1 MRIQDIAD
9 ILIMTLL
16 VYQLY
21 AWFRKTRALQVV
33 LGLGFLVLLY
43 VLTKNLGLFMTSWI
57 LQELGTVIFIL
68 IIVIFQGEIRQA
80 LYRFSLLRNFFNSN
94 ERHHKLPEIQAVVE
108 AAFTL
113 AKLKNGAL
121 LVFERR
127 ERLDDYL
134 LHGVKLDSL
143 LSSQLLINIFEDGA
157 PLHDGAAVI
166 RNGRI
171 SEASSHLPLSSNQ
184 ELPQYLGTR
193 HRAAVGLSEKTDAL
207 VIVVSEE
214 RGTVSIVTGGEL
226 HRVDTS
232 EQLYNLLVE
241 ELAMQ
246 GADNYRLPLRKAI
259 FRNILPKSVT
269 LLLVIACWL
278 LINARQGGLQTVP
291 AQVKFHNLP
300 ERLVLKDNL
309 PGEIEVQLK
318 VLSTIFMSSKKL
330 EVVADLDLSK
340 IHEGLNSI
348 PVDSKDFQLPLGVS
362 VSKVTPAV
370 MKIIAEKKV
379 YRELP
384 VVLKTEGKLKKGL
397 YLKSVKIEPPRVK
410 VVGSE
415 SALSQYTQ
423 VNTEVI
429 NLSVLTGNRTVELP
443 LLPLSPQLQIKREDP
458 VSVKL
463 QIGGR

>member
-94 ERHHKLPEIQAVVE
+94 ESHHKLPEIQAVVE
-108 AAFTL
+108 AAFAL
-113 AKLKNGAL
+113 AKRNSGAL
-121 LVFERR
+121 IVFERR

-143 LSSQLLINIFEDGA
+143 LSSQLLVNIFEDGA

-214 RGTVSIVTGGEL
+214 RGTVSVVAGGEL
-226 HRVDTS
+226 HKVETP

-246 GADNYRLPLRKAI
+246 GADNCRLPLRKAI
-259 FRNILPKSVT
+259 FSNILPKSVT

-291 AQVKFHNLP
+291 AQIKFHNLP
-300 ERLVLKDNL
+300 EKLVLSDNL
-309 PGEIEVQLK
+309 PGEVEVQLK

-330 EVVADLDLSK
+330 DVVADLDLSK
-340 IHEGLNSI
+340 IHEGLNNI
-348 PVDSKDFQLPLGVS
+348 PVDSKVFQLPLGVS
-362 VSKVTPAV
+362 VSKVTPPV
-370 MKIIAEKKV
+370 MKIIAERKM

-384 VVLKTEGKLKKGL
+384 VVLKTEGKLKRGL
-397 YLKSVKIEPPRVK
+397 YLKSVKIEPARVK

-415 SALSQYTQ
+415 SALSQFTQ
-423 VNTEVI
+423 VNTEVL
-429 NLSVLTGNRTVELP
+429 NLSSLSANRTVDLP
-443 LLPLSPQLQIKREDP
+443 LQPLSPQLQIKRDDP

-463 QIGGR
+463 QIGGK

>member
-94 ERHHKLPEIQAVVE
+94 ESHHKLPEIQAVVE
-108 AAFTL
+108 AAFAL
-113 AKLKNGAL
+113 AKRNSGAL
-121 LVFERR
+121 IVFERR

-143 LSSQLLINIFEDGA
+143 LSSQLLVNIFEDGA

-171 SEASSHLPLSSNQ
+171 SEASSHLPLSANQ

-214 RGTVSIVTGGEL
+214 RGTVSVVTGGDL
-226 HRVDTS
+226 RRVETP

-246 GADNYRLPLRKAI
+246 GADNCRLPLRKAI
-259 FRNILPKSVT
+259 FSNILPKSVT

-300 ERLVLKDNL
+300 ERLVLSDNL
-309 PGEIEVQLK
+309 PSEVEVQLK

-330 EVVADLDLSK
+330 DVVADLDLAK

-348 PVDSKDFQLPLGVS
+348 PVDSKVFQLPLGVS
-362 VSKVTPAV
+362 VSKVTPPV
-370 MKIIAEKKV
+370 MKIIAERKM

-397 YLKSVKIEPPRVK
+397 YLKSVKIEPARVK

-415 SALSQYTQ
+415 SALSQFTQ
-423 VNTEVI
+423 VNTEVL
-429 NLSVLTGNRTVELP
+429 NLSSLSANRTVDLS
-443 LLPLSPQLQIKREDP
+443 LQPLSPQLQIKRDDP

-463 QIGGR
+463 QVGGQ

>member
-121 LVFERR
+121 IVFERR

-143 LSSQLLINIFEDGA
+143 LSNQLLVNIFEDGA

-207 VIVVSEE
+207 IIVVSEE

-226 HRVDTS
+226 HKVDTP
-232 EQLYNLLVE
+232 EQLYNQLVE

-246 GADNYRLPLRKAI
+246 GADNHRLPLRKAI
-259 FRNILPKSVT
+259 FSNILPKSVT

-291 AQVKFHNLP
+291 AQIKFHNLP
-300 ERLVLKDNL
+300 EKLVLKDDL

-348 PVDSKDFQLPLGVS
+348 PVDSKVFQLPLGVS
-362 VSKVTPAV
+362 VSKVTPSV

-379 YRELP
+379 SRELP
-384 VVLKTEGKLKKGL
+384 VILKTEGKLKKGL
-397 YLKSVKIEPPRVK
+397 YLKSVKIEPARVK
-410 VVGSE
+410 VVGAE
-415 SALSQYTQ
+415 SALSQFTQ
-423 VNTEVI
+423 VSTEVI
-429 NLSVLTGNRTVELP
+429 NLTSLTGNRTVELP
-443 LLPLSPQLQIKREDP
+443 LQPLSPQLQIKREDP

>member
-80 LYRFSLLRNFFNSN
+80 LYRFSLLRNFFNSD
-94 ERHHKLPEIQAVVE
+94 ETRHKIPEIQAVVE
-108 AAFTL
+108 AVFIL
-113 AKLKNGAL
+113 AKRNSGAL
-121 LVFERR
+121 IAFERR

-143 LSSQLLINIFEDGA
+143 LSCQLLVNLFEDGS
-157 PLHDGAAVI
+157 PLHDGAVII

-193 HRAAVGLSEKTDAL
+193 HRAAAGLSEKTDAL

-226 HRVDTS
+226 RKIETP
-232 EQLYNLLVE
+232 EQLYTLLAE
-241 ELAMQ
+241 ELSMK
-246 GADNYRLPLRKAI
+246 GTDNCRLPLRKAV

-269 LLLVIACWL
+269 LVLVIACWL
-278 LINARQGGLQTVP
+278 LINVRQGGLQTVP

-300 ERLVLKDNL
+300 EKLVLKDSL

-340 IHEGLNSI
+340 IREGQNSI
-348 PVDSKDFQLPLGVS
+348 PVDSKSFQLPLGVS
-362 VSKVTPAV
+362 VAKVTPPV
-370 MKIIAEKKV
+370 MKIIAEKKM

-384 VVLKTEGKLKKGL
+384 VVLKAEGRLRKGL
-397 YLKSVKIEPPRVK
+397 YLKSVKIEPSRVK
-410 VVGSE
+410 IVGPE
-415 SALSQYTQ
+415 SALSRYSQ
-423 VNTEVI
+423 VETEVI
-429 NLSVLTGNRTVELP
+429 NLSALTGNRSVDLS
-443 LLPLSPQLQIKREDP
+443 LQPLSPQLQIMRADP

-463 QIGGR
+463 QIGER

>member
-33 LGLGFLVLLY
+33 LGLGFLALLY

-94 ERHHKLPEIQAVVE
+94 ENHNKLPEIQAVVE
-108 AAFTL
+108 AVFVL
-113 AKLKNGAL
+113 AKRNNGAL
-121 LVFERR
+121 IAFERR

-143 LSSQLLINIFEDGA
+143 LSSQLLVNIFEDGA

-214 RGTVSIVTGGEL
+214 RGTVSIATGGEL
-226 HRVDTS
+226 QRVETH
-232 EQLYNLLVE
+232 EHLYNLLAE

-246 GADNYRLPLRKAI
+246 GADYNRLPLRKAV
-259 FRNILPKSVT
+259 FRNMLPKTVT
-269 LLLVIACWL
+269 LLLVISCWL

-300 ERLVLKDNL
+300 EKLVLKDNF

-318 VLSTIFMSSKKL
+318 VLSTLFMSTKKL
-330 EVVADLDLSK
+330 EIVADLDLSK
-340 IHEGLNSI
+340 IREGQNSI
-348 PVDSKDFQLPLGVS
+348 PVDSKAFQLPLGVS
-362 VSKVTPAV
+362 VSKINPSV
-370 MKIIAEKKV
+370 MKIVAEKKV
-379 YRELP
+379 SRELP
-384 VVLKTEGKLKKGL
+384 VALKTEGRLRKGL
-397 YLKSVKIEPPRVK
+397 YLKSVKIEPAKVT

-415 SALSQYTQ
+415 SALSQFAQ
-423 VNTEVI
+423 VSTEPV
-429 NLSVLTGNRTVELP
+429 NLSALTGSRVVDLQ
-443 LLPLSPQLQIKREDP
+443 LQPLSPQLQINREGT

-463 QIGGR
+463 QIGER

>member
-94 ERHHKLPEIQAVVE
+94 ESHHKLPEIQAVVE
-108 AAFTL
+108 AVFTL
-113 AKLKNGAL
+113 SKRKNGAL
-121 LVFERR
+121 IVFERR

-143 LSSQLLINIFEDGA
+143 LSSQLLVNIFEDGA

-214 RGTVSIVTGGEL
+214 RGTVSIVAGGEL
-226 HRVDTS
+226 RRIETP
-232 EQLYNLLVE
+232 ELLYNLLVE

-246 GADNYRLPLRKAI
+246 GADNYRLPLRKAV
-259 FRNILPKSVT
+259 FHNIMPKSVT

-278 LINARQGGLQTVP
+278 LINARQGGLQSVP
-291 AQVKFHNLP
+291 AQVKFHDLP
-300 ERLVLKDNL
+300 EKLVLKDNL

-318 VLSTIFMSSKKL
+318 ILSTIFMSSKKL

-340 IHEGLNSI
+340 IHEGVNSI
-348 PVDSKDFQLPLGVS
+348 PVDSKVFQLPLGVS
-362 VSKVTPAV
+362 VSKVTPSTI
-370 MKIIAEKKV
+370 KIIAEKKAF
-379 YRELP
+379 RELP
-384 VVLKTEGKLKKGL
+384 VVLKTEGRLKKGL
-397 YLKSVKIEPPRVK
+397 YLKSVKIEPARVK
-410 VVGSE
+410 VVGPE
-415 SALSQYTQ
+415 SALSQFNQ
-423 VNTEVI
+423 VNTEVF
-429 NLSVLTGNRTVELP
+429 NLAPLAGNRSVDLA
-443 LLPLSPQLQIKREDP
+443 LQPLSPQLQIKREDP
-458 VSVKL
+458 VNVKL
-463 QIGGR
+463 QISGK